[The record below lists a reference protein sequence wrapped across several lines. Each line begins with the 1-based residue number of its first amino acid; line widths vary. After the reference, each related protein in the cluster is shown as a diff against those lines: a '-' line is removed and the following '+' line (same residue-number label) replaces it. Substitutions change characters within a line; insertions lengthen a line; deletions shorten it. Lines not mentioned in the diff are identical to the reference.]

1 MAKRQNISTGTK
13 WETMVGYSRAV
24 RVGNLV
30 FVSGTTA
37 TDDNGQVVGSDV
49 GTQSAF
55 IFQKIERAL
64 NQVGATFA
72 DVVRTRT
79 YITDMSTW
87 EAWGRVHGEIFKDIR
102 PVSTLVEVSAL
113 VSPEHLVEIE
123 IDAVISTDKPL

>member
-1 MAKRQNISTGTK
+1 MSDRQNISTGTK
-13 WETMVGYSRAV
+13 WEGVVGYSRAV

-37 TDDNGQVVGSDV
+37 TDDNGEIVGTDV
-49 GTQSAF
+49 ATQSAF
-55 IFQKIERAL
+55 IFQKIEKAL
-64 NQVGATFA
+64 HQVGATFA

-79 YITDMSTW
+79 FITDISQW

-102 PVSTLVEVSAL
+102 PVSTLVEIKAL

-123 IDAVISTDKPL
+123 IDAVISNPQS